1 MRISFKNSITIVGI
15 ALAVFLG
22 MKYVLP
28 VVIPFLLAWGL
39 VWLLLP
45 PAAWMEKNLHIK
57 KIWGGGILLMFL
69 IAALGI
75 VLYFLGSQL
84 FLQIGNLMTN
94 MDNYMGRAEIF
105 VDNCCQMIEKN
116 TGIHAA
122 TVQRFIYENM
132 ELLEEQVQVYAVP
145 DVLKNSLAYLMGFV
159 KWLGVVLIVF
169 VSFMMILKDY
179 DEMREALN
187 KYGISERMKKISS
200 AMQSLGG
207 AWLRAQ
213 ALIILLVMVI
223 CTVGL
228 WLLGYPYALLMGI
241 VVGLLDALP
250 FIGTG
255 TILLP
260 WALFLMF
267 TGDFWYGVCL
277 VLIFLAANTMR
288 EYLEPK
294 LIGDRIGVYPIV
306 MVAAVYIGLYVY
318 GIAGV
323 VLGPVSLMLIIEIW
337 HEIRAD

>member
-45 PAAWMEKNLHIK
+45 PAVWMEKNLHIK
-57 KIWGGGILLMFL
+57 KNWGGGILLMFL

>member
-1 MRISFKNSITIVGI
+1 MQISMKSILTITGI

-28 VVIPFLLAWGL
+28 VVIPFLIAGAL
-39 VWLLLP
+39 VWLILP
-45 PAAWMEKNLHIK
+45 SAAWLERKLHIK
-57 KIWGGGILLMFL
+57 KIWGGGILLVLL
-69 IAALGI
+69 IGLLGI
-75 VLYFLGSQL
+75 ILYFLGNQL
-84 FLQIGNLMTN
+84 VFQIYNLAAN
-94 MDNYMGRAEIF
+94 MEKYMGKAEVFI
-105 VDNCCQMIEKN
+105 NECCRMVERN

-122 TVQRFIYENM
+122 AVQKFIYDNM
-132 ELLEEQVQVYAVP
+132 NLIEEQIHIYTVP
-145 DVLKNSLAYLMGFV
+145 DMLKNSITYLMSFV

-179 DEMREALN
+179 DEMRDALN
-187 KYGISERMKKISS
+187 KYGISDRIRKISS

-213 ALIILLVMVI
+213 LLIIMLVIIV

-228 WLLGYPYALLMGI
+228 WLLGYPYALLLGI
-241 VVGLLDALP
+241 VIGLLDALP
-250 FIGTG
+250 FLGTG
-255 TILLP
+255 TILVP
-260 WALFLMF
+260 WALFLIF
-267 TGDFWYGVCL
+267 TGDLWYGICL
-277 VLIFLAANTMR
+277 ALIFLAANTLR

-306 MVAAVYIGLYVY
+306 MIAAVYIGIYVY

-337 HEIRAD
+337 REVRG

>member
-45 PAAWMEKNLHIK
+45 PAVWMEKNLHIK

>member
-45 PAAWMEKNLHIK
+45 PAVWMEKNLHIK

-318 GIAGV
+318 GITGV

>member
-1 MRISFKNSITIVGI
+1 MRISFKNSIIIAGI

-28 VVIPFLLAWGL
+28 VVIPFLIAWGL
-39 VWLLLP
+39 VWLILP
-45 PAAWMEKNLHIK
+45 PAAWLEKKLHLK
-57 KIWGGGILLMFL
+57 KIWGGGILLTLL

-75 VLYFLGSQL
+75 FLYFLGSQL

-94 MDNYMGRAEIF
+94 IDSYIGRAEVF
-105 VDNCCQMIEKN
+105 VDNCCRMIEEN

-122 TVQRFIYENM
+122 TVQRFIYDNM
-132 ELLEEQVQVYAVP
+132 ELLEEQAQVYTVP
-145 DVLKNSLAYLMGFV
+145 DVLKNSFTYLMGFV

-187 KYGISERMKKISS
+187 KHGISERIKKISS
-200 AMQSLGG
+200 AMQALGG

-213 ALIILLVMVI
+213 VLIILLVMVI
-223 CTVGL
+223 CTTGL

-255 TILLP
+255 TILIP

-267 TGDFWYGVCL
+267 TGEFWYGVCL
-277 VLIFLAANTMR
+277 TLIFLAANTLR

-323 VLGPVSLMLIIEIW
+323 VLGPVSLLLIIEIW
-337 HEIRAD
+337 REIRIG

>member
-45 PAAWMEKNLHIK
+45 PTVWMEKNLHIK